1 MKNLAKVVLILFLVG
16 ITTVSFAQKKQKFGH
31 IDSNELLKLM
41 PGRDS
46 AMTKI
51 TDYAK
56 TLETQLKGMQS
67 ELETKYTDYMAD
79 EQAGKMT
86 DLIKQTRQKELQ
98 DIQARI
104 EAFQQSAQ
112 DDLEKKQNELLK
124 PIIDKAKSAIEKVGK
139 DNQYTYIF
147 DAGVGVLLYSDPT
160 EDILP
165 MVKAELGLK

>member
-1 MKNLAKVVLILFLVG
+1 MKNLTKIVLIIFLAG
-16 ITTVSFAQKKQKFGH
+16 MTTVSFAQKKQKFGH

-46 AMTKI
+46 AEIKI
-51 TDYAK
+51 KNYAT
-56 TLETQLKGMQS
+56 TLENQLKGMQS
-67 ELETKYTDYMAD
+67 ELETKYQTYLTNEANY
-79 EQAGKMT
+79 T
-86 DLIKQTRQKELQ
+86 DLIKQTQQKELQ

-104 EAFQQSAQ
+104 EAFQASAQ

-124 PIIDKAKSAIEKVGK
+124 PIIDKAKAAIEKVGK

-147 DAGVGVLLYSDPT
+147 DAGIGILLYSDPT

-165 MVKAELGLK
+165 MVKAELNLK

>member
-1 MKNLAKVVLILFLVG
+1 MKNLTKIVIIVILVG
-16 ITTVSFAQKKQKFGH
+16 FTTVSFAQKKQKFGH

-46 AMTKI
+46 AMNKI

-56 TLETQLKGMQS
+56 TLENQLKGMQS
-67 ELETKYTDYMAD
+67 ELETKYQTYLSNEAN
-79 EQAGKMT
+79 MT
-86 DLIKQTRQKELQ
+86 ELIKQTQQKELQ

-104 EAFQQSAQ
+104 EAFQTSAQ
-112 DDLEKKQNELLK
+112 DELEKKQNELLK
-124 PIIDKAKSAIEKVGK
+124 PIIDKAKAAIEKVGK

-147 DAGVGVLLYSDPT
+147 DAGMGVLLYSDPT

-165 MVKAELGLK
+165 MVKKELGLN

>member
-1 MKNLAKVVLILFLVG
+1 MKKLTKVVLIIFLASL
-16 ITTVSFAQKKQKFGH
+16 TTVSFAQKKQKFGH

-46 AMTKI
+46 AIAKI
-51 TDYAK
+51 QAYSK
-56 TLETQLKGMQS
+56 TLENQLKGMQS
-67 ELETKYTDYMAD
+67 ELETKYQTYLAN
-79 EQAGKMT
+79 ESNMT
-86 DLIKQTRQKELQ
+86 DLIKQTNQKELQ

-112 DDLEKKQNELLK
+112 DDLENKQNELLK
-124 PIIDKAKSAIEKVGK
+124 PIIDKAKVAIEKVGR

-147 DAGVGVLLYSDPT
+147 DAGMGVLLYSDPT

-165 MVKAELGLK
+165 MVKKELGLN

>member
-1 MKNLAKVVLILFLVG
+1 MKNLTKIVLIIFLVG
-16 ITTVSFAQKKQKFGH
+16 LTTVSFAQKKQKLGH

-46 AMTKI
+46 AEIKFKN
-51 TDYAK
+51 YPS
-56 TLETQLKGMQS
+56 TLETQLKGMQN
-67 ELETKYTDYMAD
+67 ELETKYQTYLAN
-79 EQAGKMT
+79 EANYT
-86 DLIKQTRQKELQ
+86 DLIKQTQQKELQ

-104 EAFQQSAQ
+104 EAFQASAQ

-124 PIIDKAKSAIEKVGK
+124 PIIDKAKAAIEKVGK

-147 DAGVGVLLYSDPT
+147 DAGIGVLLYSDPT

-165 MVKAELGLK
+165 MVKVELNLK

>member
-1 MKNLAKVVLILFLVG
+1 MKNLTKIVIIIFLVG
-16 ITTVSFAQKKQKFGH
+16 FTTVSFAQKKQKFGH

-46 AMTKI
+46 AMNKI

-56 TLETQLKGMQS
+56 TLENQLKGMQS
-67 ELETKYTDYMAD
+67 ELETKYQTYLAN
-79 EQAGKMT
+79 EANMT
-86 DLIKQTRQKELQ
+86 ELIKQTQQKELQ

-104 EAFQQSAQ
+104 EAFQTSAQ
-112 DDLEKKQNELLK
+112 DELEKKQNELLK

-147 DAGVGVLLYSDPT
+147 DAGIGVLLYSDPT

-165 MVKAELGLK
+165 MVKKELGLN

>member
-1 MKNLAKVVLILFLVG
+1 MKKVTRVLIILALVG
-16 ITTVSFAQKKQKFGH
+16 FTVSSYAQKKQKFGH

-46 AMTKI
+46 AMAKI
-51 TDYAK
+51 QAYSK
-56 TLETQLKGMQS
+56 TLETQIKGMQS
-67 ELETKYTDYMAD
+67 ELETKYQDYLANEKD
-79 EQAGKMT
+79 MT

-104 EAFQQSAQ
+104 EDFQKSAQ

-124 PIIDKAKSAIEKVGK
+124 PIIDKAKAAIEKVAK

-147 DAGVGVLLYSDPT
+147 DAGLGVLLYTDPS
-160 EDILP
+160 EDIMP
-165 MVKAELGLK
+165 MVKKELGLN

>member
-1 MKNLAKVVLILFLVG
+1 MKNLARVLFIVALVG
-16 ITTVSFAQKKQKFGH
+16 LSINSYAQKKQKFGH

-51 TDYAK
+51 TEYSK
-56 TLETQLKGMQS
+56 TLENQLKGMQS
-67 ELETKYTDYMAD
+67 ELETKYEAYLAD
-79 EQAGKMT
+79 DQNKQMT

-104 EAFQQSAQ
+104 ETFQQSAQ

-124 PIIDKAKSAIEKVGK
+124 PIIEKAKAAIEKVAK
-139 DNQYTYIF
+139 ENLYTYIF
-147 DAGVGVLLYSDPT
+147 DAGLGVLLYSDPT

-165 MVKAELGLK
+165 MVKTELGLK

>member
-1 MKNLAKVVLILFLVG
+1 MKNLTKIVIIVFLVG
-16 ITTVSFAQKKQKFGH
+16 FTTVSFAQKKQKFGH

-46 AMTKI
+46 AMNKI

-56 TLETQLKGMQS
+56 TLENQLKGMQS
-67 ELETKYTDYMAD
+67 ELETKYQTYLAN
-79 EQAGKMT
+79 EANMT
-86 DLIKQTRQKELQ
+86 ELIKQTQQKELQ

-104 EAFQQSAQ
+104 EAFQTSAQ
-112 DDLEKKQNELLK
+112 DELEKKQNELLK
-124 PIIDKAKSAIEKVGK
+124 PIIDKAKAAIEKVGK

-147 DAGVGVLLYSDPT
+147 DAGIGVLLYSDPT

-165 MVKAELGLK
+165 MVKKELGLN